1 MKITVAIISKS
12 EKINKLV
19 LDSVN
24 FASEIIIVVD
34 SPTKKSKTAGNILFY
49 YRPLEN
55 DFASQRNFALK
66 MAKNDWV
73 FFVDDDEYV
82 GTELA
87 REIQST
93 DSKTKY
99 SGFMIK
105 RVDVCFHQPFLYG
118 ETGDTHLLRFAK
130 KNSGNFIRPV
140 HESWKIKGRMGKLSS
155 PLYHIKDNFISEFID
170 RMTRYSKIDSVILS
184 KENKPFSSWR
194 LILNPLGKFI
204 QNYFYKLGFLDGT
217 IGLFLAYLMSVQSLT
232 VRVFQWTK
240 RN

>member
-34 SPTKKSKTAGNILFY
+34 SPAKKPKTTGNILFY
-49 YRPLEN
+49 YRPLKN
-55 DFASQRNFALK
+55 NFASQRNFALK
-66 MAKNDWV
+66 MAKNEWV
-73 FFVDDDEYV
+73 LFVDDDEYV

-87 REIQST
+87 REIQSI
-93 DSKTKY
+93 DSKAKY

-105 RVDVCFHQPFLYG
+105 RIDICFHQPFLYG
-118 ETGDTHLLRFAK
+118 ETGNTSLLRLAK
-130 KNSGNFIRPV
+130 KNSGKFSRPV
-140 HESWKIKGRMGKLSS
+140 HESWKIKGGVGKLSS
-155 PLYHIKDNFISEFID
+155 PLYHLKDNFISEFID
-170 RMTRYSKIDSVILS
+170 RMAHYSNIDSVILS
-184 KENKPFSSWR
+184 KENKTFSFWR